1 MKRLLL
7 LLAVSAAAS
16 LCGLLPWQSHDA
28 AELLPVQ
35 TLLVDY
41 AGGQVYLRADG
52 GLEGVG
58 DTLAGAMDAMADEAP
73 GELFFGQV
81 TRVVAGR
88 GAAVVLLRAGEQSLL
103 RLNTAVYQ
111 AECAAGALAGTL
123 ESLEPYWQARESRG
137 ALTTL
142 LSFCADGVP
151 PQQLTEE
158 GRAWTV

>member
-52 GLEGVG
+52 GPEGVG
-58 DTLAGAMDAMADEAP
+58 
-73 GELFFGQV
+73 
-81 TRVVAGR
+81 
-88 GAAVVLLRAGEQSLL
+88 
-103 RLNTAVYQ
+103 
-111 AECAAGALAGTL
+111 GALAGAL

-142 LSFCADGVP
+142 LSFCADGAP

-158 GRAWTV
+158 GKAWTV